1 MWAWLADV
9 AKIGFKSSLAM
20 LALLTI
26 SLIFPDTVLAV
37 LRPLATLIF
46 GSSL

>member
-1 MWAWLADV
+1 MKLWLTDV
-9 AKIGFKSSLAM
+9 VKIGFKSSVAM

-26 SLIFPDTVLAV
+26 SLIFPDTALAV

-46 GSSL
+46 GNSS